1 MVIWIIGL
9 SASGKTT
16 LGRALHETWKKESP
30 NTVFV
35 DGDDVRKMFEQTDE
49 TKSYTKE
56 ERRKNADRICRLCA
70 WLDSQSINVVCSI
83 QSIFKESRDWNHRT
97 YSKYFEVYIDV
108 PMEVLLRRETK
119 GLYASAQRGERKNVV
134 GIDIPFSPPENPD
147 YLFDN
152 SKDGTDMGKI
162 AREILTLALKRK

>member
-16 LGRALHETWKKESP
+16 LGRALHELWKKESP

-35 DGDDVRKMFEQTDE
+35 DGDDVRKIFEHTNE
-49 TKSYTKE
+49 SKSYTIE
-56 ERRKNADRICRLCA
+56 ERRKNAERICRLCA

-83 QSIFKESRDWNHRT
+83 LSLFKESRDWNRKN
-97 YSKYFEVYIDV
+97 YSKYFEVYIDA

-119 GLYASAQRGERKNVV
+119 GLYASAKRGERKNVV
-134 GIDIPFSPPENPD
+134 GMDIPFSPPENPD
-147 YLFDN
+147 YVFDN
-152 SKDGTDMGKI
+152 SKDGIDIEKI
-162 AREILTLALKRK
+162 AREILTLAFKRK

>member
-16 LGRALHETWKKESP
+16 LGRTLHELWKKESP

-49 TKSYTKE
+49 IKSYTME
-56 ERRKNADRICRLCA
+56 ERRKNADRICRMCA
-70 WLDSQSINVVCSI
+70 WLDSQNINVVCSI
-83 QSIFKESRDWNHRT
+83 QSIFKESREWNRGN

-119 GLYASAQRGERKNVV
+119 GLYASAKRGERKNVV
-134 GIDIPFSPPENPD
+134 GIDIPFTPPENPD
-147 YLFDN
+147 YTFDN
-152 SKDGTDMGKI
+152 SKDVVDMGKI
-162 AREILTLALKRK
+162 AREILTLVLKRT